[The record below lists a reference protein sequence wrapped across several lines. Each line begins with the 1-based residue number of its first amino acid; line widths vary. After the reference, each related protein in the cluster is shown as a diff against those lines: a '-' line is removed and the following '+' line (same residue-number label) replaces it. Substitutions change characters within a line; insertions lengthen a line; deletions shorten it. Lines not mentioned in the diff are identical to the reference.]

1 MSEENLQSET
11 AASVAAGGDIR
22 SNVREITLAALR
34 ARKFEFARM
43 REVMTQVADGITA
56 GADKHG
62 SDMKQA
68 LSQAFSGLDDAFT
81 KSAHATQLALAELA
95 TRTRELNDAEL
106 RTALA
111 ELKKMETDFVATLL
125 AATERTGGK
134 VKAEMQSLASHALR
148 TGTDTGSVVAKTLGE
163 FSGRVTATAVDST
176 ATGLDAAR
184 KISARLAQVASGF
197 LAGMS
202 DVLAGKDAP
211 KK

>member
-68 LSQAFSGLDDAFT
+68 LSQAFAGLDDAFT

-111 ELKKMETDFVATLL
+111 ELKKMETDFVATLQ